1 MTYTVQELALQYAEK
16 LVEYHEAQKSDV
28 CDKERWIRT
37 ARDEMYMAQNTLN
50 AACKR
55 AAELNA

>member
-16 LVEYHEAQKSDV
+16 LVAFHEAKSSDQEDRSHV
-28 CDKERWIRT
+28 LR
-37 ARDEMYMAQNTLN
+37 ANDELHNAQNTLN

-55 AAELNA
+55 AAELSL